1 MRKEAAGLSAD
12 VSKWLAF
19 ECLLPGLKTQK
30 ETRDDPRAEDAFPL
44 WLPVPKLSSL
54 SSSPE

>member
-1 MRKEAAGLSAD
+1 MRKEAGLSAD

-19 ECLLPGLKTQK
+19 ECLLPGLKAQK
-30 ETRDDPRAEDAFPL
+30 ETRDDPRAVDAIPL